1 MRFRLHNLC
10 ALAVSLLALA
20 FIGAAVPALPQ
31 PPNAAMIYN
40 PGSGDYA
47 GFRIVISPD
56 GRAIAIDGAGHT
68 SAQVQSDLVD
78 RFFADLGSA
87 GPLAQLP
94 AKPCG
99 DEAGPSASTTV
110 EVNAAIT
117 ISWKG
122 QHSGLLR
129 CATDV
134 RAQKLLLDA
143 TEIQRA
149 LYVQAYRTRNLRSYG
164 LGYAPSAP
172 ATYGNVPDY
181 RVTFD
186 QFYFGT
192 FNGQPLRFDNLTT
205 DHFSSGIT
213 FTTPFTGSPFTGA
226 PTTSLPTS
234 SIGTSSP
241 FVGLPGANPFVGLP
255 GASPYSSLP
264 NASPFSGG
272 LP

>member
-1 MRFRLHNLC
+1 MFFRTQNLC
-10 ALAVSLLALA
+10 ALAVLLLAPA
-20 FIGAAVPALPQ
+20 FIGAAVPVLPQ

-47 GFRIVISPD
+47 GFRIVVNPD
-56 GRAIAIDGAGHT
+56 GRAIAIDGAGRT
-68 SAQVQSDLVD
+68 SAQLQSDLVD

-87 GPLAQLP
+87 VPLAQLS

-99 DEAGPSASTTV
+99 DEAGPNASTTV

-117 ISWKG
+117 VSWKG
-122 QHSGLLR
+122 QHSGPLR

-149 LYVQAYRTRNLRSYG
+149 LYVQAYRTRNLRGYG
-164 LGYAPSAP
+164 LGYAPSAQ
-172 ATYGNVPDY
+172 AAYGNVPDY

-186 QFYFGT
+186 QFYFGN
-192 FNGQPLRFDNLTT
+192 FNDQPLRFDNLTT
-205 DHFSSGIT
+205 DHFSSGMT
-213 FTTPFTGSPFTGA
+213 FTNPFTGSPFTGA

-255 GASPYSSLP
+255 GASPYSSQP
-264 NASPFSGG
+264 SASPFSGG